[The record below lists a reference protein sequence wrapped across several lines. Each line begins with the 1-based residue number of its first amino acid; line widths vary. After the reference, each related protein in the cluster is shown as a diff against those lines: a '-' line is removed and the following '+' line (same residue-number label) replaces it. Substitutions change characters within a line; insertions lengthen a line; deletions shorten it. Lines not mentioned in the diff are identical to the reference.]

1 MPVPE
6 NDDFGLS
13 IPDPNEGEGWDEF
26 ESKYDPDEEPE
37 IKEEPEVEEEVGEKI
52 EKAEAEVGVEKE
64 VEEKEVPE
72 APEVKPPEV
81 VIPPETE
88 EILRTVGGETE
99 LNVKGKWYKVS
110 ELPKEEVKNYL
121 QKGLR
126 FYQEMETLSG
136 RERTITEQESLLAER
151 ARYIDS
157 ISQQRTGSLPGG
169 LARATTIPKELQV
182 NDYDTDEVKSLKSA
196 LINMGSKVE
205 AIEGASQEQQLTRG
219 KQELMNEINSYS
231 QEYPLAG
238 LEEVVAVK
246 VLYPNVPV
254 EKIMQESHR
263 NRSSQGHIDKIFQN
277 CPDLER
283 HYYEASVAKY
293 LKVQKTLKVNPSKPI
308 GSTVSNISSGKSKI
322 PRDFDEAGDLARKR
336 LAEMQEQASEEGL
349 E

>member
-52 EKAEAEVGVEKE
+52 EKAEAEAEKE

-72 APEVKPPEV
+72 APEAKPPEV
-81 VIPPETE
+81 VIPPEVE

-99 LNVKGKWYKVS
+99 LNVKGKWLKVS
-110 ELPKEEVKNYL
+110 ELPKQEIKNIL
-121 QKGLR
+121 QKGTR
-126 FYQEMETLSG
+126 FYQEMEELSG
-136 RERTITEQESLLAER
+136 REKAIMDQESLLAER

-157 ISQQRTGSLPGG
+157 IGQQRAGLLPGG

-205 AIEGASQEQQLTRG
+205 AIEGASQAQTLSRG

-263 NRSSQGHIDKIFQN
+263 NRSSQGHIDKIFKS

-322 PRDFDEAGDLARKR
+322 PRDFDEAGDFARAR
-336 LAEMQEQASEEGL
+336 FAEMQKQAGEEGL